1 MSGIIGIS
9 PDMRSGIVGGY
20 HSGATIQS
28 SLLSYPRTEHWWTQT
43 ATYFMI
49 GGAGSGTSGAV
60 GTPMLVGVQGGLDKD
75 SLGNQLNEI
84 GLDYEEVIVKSDVM
98 TNYKEIEIT
107 VDNIE
112 ELVDNEE
119 EYHQLTDE
127 DLCSF
132 LLNETLCEGLIY
144 TQRIYD

>member
-1 MSGIIGIS
+1 MNVKFTVDYDLI
-9 PDMRSGIVGGY
+9 
-20 HSGATIQS
+20 
-28 SLLSYPRTEHWWTQT
+28 E
-43 ATYFMI
+43 
-49 GGAGSGTSGAV
+49 
-60 GTPMLVGVQGGLDKD
+60 LVDA
-75 SLGNQLNEI
+75 I
-84 GLDYEEVIVKSDVM
+84 GLDYDVVNAKSDVIS
-98 TNYKEIEIT
+98 NYKEIEIT

-119 EYHQLTDE
+119 EYHVLTDE

>member
-1 MSGIIGIS
+1 MN
-9 PDMRSGIVGGY
+9 VKF
-20 HSGATIQS
+20 TIDYD
-28 SLLSYPRTEHWWTQT
+28 LIE
-43 ATYFMI
+43 
-49 GGAGSGTSGAV
+49 
-60 GTPMLVGVQGGLDKD
+60 LVDA
-75 SLGNQLNEI
+75 I
-84 GLDYEEVIVKSDVM
+84 GLDYKVVDAKSDVIS
-98 TNYKEIEIT
+98 NYKEIEIT

-119 EYHQLTDE
+119 EYHVLTDE

>member
-1 MSGIIGIS
+1 MN
-9 PDMRSGIVGGY
+9 VKF
-20 HSGATIQS
+20 
-28 SLLSYPRTEHWWTQT
+28 TED
-43 ATYFMI
+43 YDLI
-49 GGAGSGTSGAV
+49 E
-60 GTPMLVGVQGGLDKD
+60 LVDA
-75 SLGNQLNEI
+75 I
-84 GLDYEEVIVKSDVM
+84 GLDYDIVNAKSDVIS
-98 TNYKEIEIT
+98 NYKEIEIT

-119 EYHQLTDE
+119 EYHVLTDE